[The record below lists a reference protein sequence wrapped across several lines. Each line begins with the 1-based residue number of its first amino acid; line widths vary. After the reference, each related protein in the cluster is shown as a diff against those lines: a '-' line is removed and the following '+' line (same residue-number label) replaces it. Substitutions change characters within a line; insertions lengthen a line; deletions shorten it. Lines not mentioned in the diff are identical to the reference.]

1 MTPSACADEGEAP
14 RRLLAVSLAMVAA
27 IAVACAPAIRVAL
40 PDVTRGTTDPLGH
53 RTVASLA
60 AACAPMV
67 TMTANVGVSGRVGR
81 QRVRGSL
88 QVGLSRPGRV
98 RIDAVAPFGAPIFV
112 LASDG
117 RTTTLVLP
125 REQAVVRDA
134 TVAEVLDALIQVPLT
149 ADDLASVLL
158 ACPRVPVDSDQSRLL
173 PGGDVSAADAAGVMS
188 FARVAPMPRLLGML
202 FPVSGQRAR
211 QIAIAFAPGG
221 PGRRQDRRRG
231 GRASGG
237 AVADDAVR
245 RRVGRH
251 AGRRGVRGGR
261 AARHPRHVARR
272 AAADQPVCGPPGP
285 VTWC

>member
-40 PDVTRGTTDPLGH
+40 PDVSRGTTDPLGQG
-53 RTVASLA
+53 TVASLA

-125 REQAVVRDA
+125 REQAVVRGA
-134 TVAEVLDALIQVPLT
+134 TVAELLDALIQVPLT
-149 ADDLASVLL
+149 ADDLASVML
-158 ACPRVPVDSDQSRLL
+158 ACPRASVDSDQSRLL
-173 PGGDVSAADAAGVMS
+173 PGGDVSAADAGGVTS
-188 FARVAPMPRLLGML
+188 FARVAPAPRLLGML

-221 PGRRQDRRRG
+221 PGRRQIDVEV
-231 GRASGG
+231 G
-237 AVADDAVR
+237 A
-245 RRVGRH
+245 
-251 AGRRGVRGGR
+251 
-261 AARHPRHVARR
+261 P
-272 AAADQPVCGPPGP
+272 AAAQLRMTLSDVESGAMLGDEAFVAVVPPGTRGMSLDELRRISP
-285 VTWC
+285 FAAPQGQ